1 MSLSIRI
8 QEFLSVRRRA
18 ADLRM
23 LKDLV
28 VPSRDVRLLDVGGGA
43 GAATERFA
51 AGCREIV
58 VLEPDPRKVALG
70 RRLRPAIRFDEGRA
84 ETIPFPDH
92 SFDRV
97 VAVTAFHHLEDQDRS
112 LTEMR
117 RVSGIR
123 AESSYWNFHRHALR
137 VVWPDGSV
145 AFGTRV
151 TCRSWSP
158 TPSRQS
164 SKPTDF
170 ATSRTIPGFACT
182 SSRACGDSLAVTLVG

>member
-70 RRLRPAIRFDEGRA
+70 RRLRPRFDSTKAAPRRSRSRITPLTE
-84 ETIPFPDH
+84 
-92 SFDRV
+92 SS
-97 VAVTAFHHLEDQDRS
+97 RS
-112 LTEMR
+112 LLSITWR
-117 RVSGIR
+117 TKIDPSRSCRACSGLR
-123 AESSYWNFHRHALR
+123 AESSYWNFHRHSLR

-145 AFGTRV
+145 AFGSRV

-158 TPSRQS
+158 TASRQS
-164 SKPTDF
+164 SEPTDF

>member
-117 RVSGIR
+117 RVLRDSGRIVLLELPPARAPGRLARWIGGFRHAGHMSFLEPEALKAKLEAHGFRDVAHHPGIR
-123 AESSYWNFHRHALR
+123 VYFVSGVR
-137 VVWPDGSV
+137 
-145 AFGTRV
+145 
-151 TCRSWSP
+151 
-158 TPSRQS
+158 
-164 SKPTDF
+164 
-170 ATSRTIPGFACT
+170 
-182 SSRACGDSLAVTLVG
+182 

>member
-117 RVSGIR
+117 RVLRDSGRIVLLELPPAR
-123 AESSYWNFHRHALR
+123 APGRLARWIGGFRHAGHMSFLE
-137 VVWPDGSV
+137 PE
-145 AFGTRV
+145 AL
-151 TCRSWSP
+151 
-158 TPSRQS
+158 
-164 SKPTDF
+164 K
-170 ATSRTIPGFACT
+170 AK
-182 SSRACGDSLAVTLVG
+182 LE

>member
-84 ETIPFPDH
+84 PTLPLPDP
-92 SFDRV
+92 SFYRV
-97 VAVTAFHHLEDQDRS
+97 VAVTAFHHLAAHNPA
-112 LTEMR
+112 LTQ
-117 RVSGIR
+117 
-123 AESSYWNFHRHALR
+123 
-137 VVWPDGSV
+137 P
-145 AFGTRV
+145 
-151 TCRSWSP
+151 
-158 TPSRQS
+158 
-164 SKPTDF
+164 
-170 ATSRTIPGFACT
+170 
-182 SSRACGDSLAVTLVG
+182 